1 MRGEPEFT
9 WGNEPGGSIGEGFAH
24 AVRGL
29 SLRLVA
35 LDNEPGGPP
44 AADAAVRAF
53 AAVRRSLRERGPERR
68 YERDVLAATAE
79 LAEVAGWVLF
89 DAERPGEAAG
99 FNRVALCLAR
109 RSGDRATELLTLQ
122 NVALA
127 SGWSGR
133 PRGELAVAR
142 SVLDRGRLSPRVEAV
157 FRVREARGLA
167 GTGRSA
173 EAARSFARA
182 RSLLAEGERHG
193 DPFWAWW
200 MTADE
205 VDGHQG
211 FVLQEAGERKAAVHH
226 LRRAALQEEGA
237 GAGYRH
243 IFAVRLLDCLLG
255 LHAWR
260 EAEEV
265 AEGLVPVAAA
275 GIASAR
281 TRGLLDGLARPGRG
295 LPGSAPGGLREVL
308 EHLAASAG
316 QSV

>member
-1 MRGEPEFT
+1 MRQWPEFIRWNEPRGEEF
-9 WGNEPGGSIGEGFAH
+9 AQ

-29 SLRLVA
+29 SQRLVA

-53 AAVRRSLRERGPERR
+53 TAVRRLLRERGPERP
-68 YERDVLAATAE
+68 YERDVLAAAAE
-79 LAEVAGWVLF
+79 LAEVAGWALF

-99 FNRVALCLAR
+99 FNRTALCLAR

-122 NVALA
+122 NTALA

-142 SVLDRGRLSPRVEAV
+142 SVLDRGRLSPRLEAV

-167 GTGRSA
+167 GTGRAA
-173 EAARSFARA
+173 EAARSFGRA
-182 RSLLAEGERHG
+182 RSLLAEGERGG

-205 VDGHQG
+205 IDGHQG
-211 FVLQEAGERKAAVHH
+211 FVLQEAGDLRAAVPH
-226 LRRAALQEEGA
+226 LRRAALQEAGA

-243 IFAVRLLDCLLG
+243 IFAARLLDCLLG

-265 AEGLVPVAAA
+265 AKGLVPVAAA

-281 TRGLLDGLARPGRG
+281 TRGLLDGLTRRGRG
-295 LPGSAPGGLREVL
+295 LPSSAPAGLREVL
-308 EHLAASAG
+308 EHLGAPAG
-316 QSV
+316 RPA